1 MNQINYNFS
10 QDGLIFICKKNEY
23 YKNKSLKFEEIL
35 CILNALE
42 SNIQFKNLG
51 NRICYISC
59 CLYLLTRYDE
69 KYISEFS
76 KKIIGSLNLKENPL
90 NDTYLFLIFNCIDF
104 DENFLHSNN
113 KRLQF
118 LHKYLERFAEVK
130 KTKQNY
136 LLYKYY
142 KALLLFRMGNTE
154 EALNESFG
162 IVMSIDE
169 DKNKMTKELDFIKL
183 KNNLFQIK
191 VNESNN
197 NLNQLRDNFTLLKD
211 VYERVKNENPFLSL
225 KIGLDIYNNL
235 YNQNLFNDCIK
246 ILDEM
251 NQIIKNYERQ
261 NANPKKLLRFKLSI
275 FCRYGLIGLLLSN
288 KEYVDFAI
296 NEMNIALKL
305 IGNDLNNKKTT
316 SIFRVYFFAW
326 ALLKMN
332 SNVYVDCHKKIADGF
347 TKEFVSNKFN
357 EGKYVTDNYLITNNN
372 INQCIINLN
381 SINRNLDI
389 SMNDKAQKIINYY
402 IQNVPIPGKNLNI
415 HDAVFTF
422 IIGLHDRIR
431 YYSESYLT
439 VSNKY
444 NQEKYKYQ
452 ILSNSNHF
460 WNYINQYADAE
471 PLLKT
476 DFFKSIIIKIYS
488 CCSHV
493 YYYNKEYNKISSNIS
508 YFDNLSQKLNIN
520 ENTPSY
526 ELVWKVKGDY
536 YYKSNDYNS
545 AISCYQKSANIM
557 NDKNPKKPVLYFNL
571 GVLYYYTGDKRLSI
585 ENLQKAGEYFKK
597 AEEEK
602 TTFDFH
608 KRNHNL
614 TKKYNLT
621 QYFIKEIQN
630 N

>member
-1 MNQINYNFS
+1 M
-10 QDGLIFICKKNEY
+10 
-23 YKNKSLKFEEIL
+23 
-35 CILNALE
+35 
-42 SNIQFKNLG
+42 
-51 NRICYISC
+51 
-59 CLYLLTRYDE
+59 
-69 KYISEFS
+69 
-76 KKIIGSLNLKENPL
+76 
-90 NDTYLFLIFNCIDF
+90 
-104 DENFLHSNN
+104 H
-113 KRLQF
+113 
-118 LHKYLERFAEVK
+118 
-130 KTKQNY
+130 
-136 LLYKYY
+136 
-142 KALLLFRMGNTE
+142 
-154 EALNESFG
+154 
-162 IVMSIDE
+162 
-169 DKNKMTKELDFIKL
+169 
-183 KNNLFQIK
+183 
-191 VNESNN
+191 
-197 NLNQLRDNFTLLKD
+197 LLKHLCGHA
-211 VYERVKNENPFLSL
+211 VLTKAAF
-225 KIGLDIYNNL
+225 
-235 YNQNLFNDCIK
+235 
-246 ILDEM
+246 M
-251 NQIIKNYERQ
+251 
-261 NANPKKLLRFKLSI
+261 
-275 FCRYGLIGLLLSN
+275 
-288 KEYVDFAI
+288 FAI
-296 NEMNIALKL
+296 ITDNTYTMQFTRL
-305 IGNDLNNKKTT
+305 T
-316 SIFRVYFFAW
+316 
-326 ALLKMN
+326 N
-332 SNVYVDCHKKIADGF
+332 SN
-347 TKEFVSNKFN
+347 
-357 EGKYVTDNYLITNNN
+357 VTDNYLITNNN

-460 WNYINQYADAE
+460 WNYINQYADVE

-536 YYKSNDYNS
+536 YYKYNDYNS

-571 GVLYYYTGDKRLSI
+571 GVLYYYIGDKRLSI

-621 QYFIKEIQN
+621 QYFIKEVQN

>member
-1 MNQINYNFS
+1 MKGRMQI
-10 QDGLIFICKKNEY
+10 L
-23 YKNKSLKFEEIL
+23 
-35 CILNALE
+35 
-42 SNIQFKNLG
+42 
-51 NRICYISC
+51 
-59 CLYLLTRYDE
+59 
-69 KYISEFS
+69 
-76 KKIIGSLNLKENPL
+76 
-90 NDTYLFLIFNCIDF
+90 
-104 DENFLHSNN
+104 
-113 KRLQF
+113 
-118 LHKYLERFAEVK
+118 
-130 KTKQNY
+130 
-136 LLYKYY
+136 
-142 KALLLFRMGNTE
+142 
-154 EALNESFG
+154 
-162 IVMSIDE
+162 
-169 DKNKMTKELDFIKL
+169 
-183 KNNLFQIK
+183 
-191 VNESNN
+191 
-197 NLNQLRDNFTLLKD
+197 
-211 VYERVKNENPFLSL
+211 
-225 KIGLDIYNNL
+225 
-235 YNQNLFNDCIK
+235 
-246 ILDEM
+246 
-251 NQIIKNYERQ
+251 
-261 NANPKKLLRFKLSI
+261 KKLLRFKLSI

-305 IGNDLNNKKTT
+305 IGNDLNNKKTA

-460 WNYINQYADAE
+460 WNYINQYADIE

-508 YFDNLSQKLNIN
+508 YFDNLCQKLNIN